1 VKSKKLVC
9 VVVAILFV
17 ATTVAFAQTHKWTRM
32 GANTFAQVRG
42 DIPTAEVM
50 KTVAK
55 KYAGDIK
62 IGFDQ
67 VGMGPLYLPFMDRLN
82 AGDFTPKT
90 VAVGD
95 RFLWMLFRTG
105 GKVKAW
111 EDVVWAGKAPFEAF
125 AITVQQDTKFY
136 EFVIPKPCGN
146 IALARTW
153 EEAPKIVIP
162 PATCDLKVSP
172 SKVNVNDPVTIDMS
186 GTQNAASMSV
196 DVLAAGVAGA
206 PLMSHAF
213 TPAAPRWQVKFDK
226 PGEYVIKAGAVNSE
240 GLASV
245 NPCEVKVYVNGPPVC
260 KLWTSCLPCNDYVG
274 RPITFDANGS
284 TDPDGTIAKASFQ
297 LLDASGAVIDSF
309 MDTEKPFTWEKVI
322 NKAGRYTANVVVFD
336 DMGAASTNTEEC
348 STAFDV
354 TQKRFFFLA
363 EVGGLLAKGTY
374 TGYLFGRLGML
385 WSLVPDVMDVIIRAG
400 GALPLYGDPWK
411 AFLMA
416 DALLNFHLGPAV
428 YIDAGLGYTSK
439 EQDIRKNGIDLI
451 GAFGVNIFNNYRSA
465 GSIFAEIRIPAL
477 TSDRSFDLHH
487 KLLLGFRYIF

>member
-1 VKSKKLVC
+1 MKGKRFVCFIAALLV
-9 VVVAILFV
+9 IG
-17 ATTVAFAQTHKWTRM
+17 ATMSFAQTHKWTRM
-32 GANTFAQVRG
+32 GANTFAQVKG

-62 IGFDQ
+62 MGFDQ

-82 AGDFTPKT
+82 EGVFTPKT

-136 EFVIPKPCGN
+136 EFVIPRPCGN

-162 PATCDLKVSP
+162 LATCDLKVSP
-172 SKVNVNDPVTIDMS
+172 AKVNVGDPVTIDMS
-186 GTQNAASMSV
+186 GTQNAQTMSV
-196 DVLAAGVAGA
+196 DVLSVTGTPFA
-206 PLMSHAF
+206 SHAF

-226 PGEYVIKAGAVNSE
+226 AGEYVIRAKAVNLESIT
-240 GLASV
+240 SV
-245 NPCEVKVYVNGPPVC
+245 NPCEVKVYVNAPPVC
-260 KLWTSCLPCNDYVG
+260 KLWTSCLPCEDYVG
-274 RPITFDANGS
+274 RPIVFDANGS
-284 TDPDGTIAKASFQ
+284 TDPDGTVAKASFQ
-297 LLDASGAVIDSF
+297 LLDASGTVIDSF

-336 DMGAASTNTEEC
+336 DMGAPSGNIDVC
-348 STAFDV
+348 SLTFDV
-354 TQKRFFFLA
+354 TQKRFFFLV

-374 TGYLFGRLGML
+374 TGYLFGRLGLM
-385 WSLVPDVMDVIIRAG
+385 WSLFPDVMDIIVRAG

-411 AFLMA
+411 SFLMA
-416 DALLNFHLGPAV
+416 DLVGNFHLGPAV

-439 EQDIRKNGIDLI
+439 EQDTRKNGIDVI

-465 GSIFAEIRIPAL
+465 GSIFAEIRMPAL
-477 TSDRSFDLHH
+477 TSGRSFDLHH

>member
-1 VKSKKLVC
+1 MRGKRFVC
-9 VVVAILFV
+9 FLAALLIVVAGV
-17 ATTVAFAQTHKWTRM
+17 SFAQTHKWTRV
-32 GANTFAQVRG
+32 GANTFAQIKG

-50 KTVAK
+50 KAVAK

-62 IGFDQ
+62 MGFDQ
-67 VGMGPLYLPFMDRLN
+67 VGMGPLYLPFMDQLN
-82 AGDFTPKT
+82 SGTFTAKT

-95 RFLWMLFRTG
+95 RFAWMLFRVG

-111 EDVVWAGKAPFEAF
+111 EDIEWAGKKPLEVF
-125 AITVQQDTKFY
+125 AITVKQDTKFY

-162 PATCDLKVSP
+162 LATCDLKVSP
-172 SKVNVNDPVTIDMS
+172 AKVNVNDPVTIDMS
-186 GTQNAASMSV
+186 GTQNAQSMSI
-196 DVLAAGVAGA
+196 DVLSAAGT
-206 PLMSHAF
+206 PFTTHAF

-226 PGEYVIKAGAVNSE
+226 PGEYVIKAKAVNPE
-240 GLASV
+240 GVVSA
-245 NPCEVKVYVNGPPVC
+245 NPCEVKVYVNAPPMC
-260 KLWTSCLPCNDYVG
+260 KLWTSCLPCEDYVG
-274 RPITFDANGS
+274 RPIVFDANGS

-297 LLDASGAVIDSF
+297 LLDASGTVIDSF

-322 NKAGRYTANVVVFD
+322 NKAGRYTVNVVVFD
-336 DMGAASTNTEEC
+336 DMGAPGANTDACAST
-348 STAFDV
+348 FDV

-374 TGYLFGRLGML
+374 TGYLFGRLGLM
-385 WSLVPDVMDVIIRAG
+385 WGLVPDVMDVIIRAG

-411 AFLMA
+411 SFLMA

-439 EQDIRKNGIDLI
+439 EQDTRKNGIDVI

-465 GSIFAEIRIPAL
+465 GSIFAEIRMPAL
-477 TSDRSFDLHH
+477 TSGRSFDLHH